1 MLQVGVADGVE
12 DYGRV
17 FAAELD
23 ADGNQC
29 FRGRGTDDVGDWPR
43 ADEGDVRY
51 SWVRSQVV
59 GGLGPA
65 DERLD
70 EVSRVA
76 TSGEGIPCD

>member
-17 FAAELD
+17 LAAELD
-23 ADGNQC
+23 ADGDQC
-29 FRGRGTDDVGDWPR
+29 FRGGGTDDVGDWSR

-51 SWVRSQVV
+51 SWMRSQMV

-65 DERLD
+65 DE
-70 EVSRVA
+70 
-76 TSGEGIPCD
+76 